1 MYRCCIYRTIG
12 YSRCGIIY
20 VSIYM
25 CVIYSCGDIDMCRRG
40 RHIQGEKR
48 VICGDW
54 RAYVDPALP
63 GVGWGV
69 VGDMRHVDSVKS
81 RVVA

>member
-1 MYRCCIYRTIG
+1 MY
-12 YSRCGIIY
+12 IIRM
-20 VSIYM
+20 VSIYSVYSEGNVYM
-25 CVIYSCGDIDMCRRG
+25 CGRR
-40 RHIQGEKR
+40 RHIQGERR

-81 RVVA
+81 KVIA